1 MAICT
6 AIQKTELEKRG
17 HNVWVIAPKHPKQ
30 TLEKN
35 VIRLQSLTNSKE
47 PDYPIILPI
56 PDKEFLNDIPRKI
69 DLVYFQHPFLISDMA
84 FLAAKYY
91 KCPSVFYYH
100 TQYDEYAHQYLPKF
114 VPHLFIT
121 QTINKYLT
129 RTLNKVSHIVVGSPT
144 FVRKLQSLKV
154 TTPYSII
161 PITRNAPKTCLP
173 AGRPACAGRRQ
184 NIALCVTR
192 MSKVKNLDTL
202 LKIWAKINQPNW
214 KLVLVGDGPDR
225 LSLEKLAQKL
235 KIKNYQFTGHV
246 NHNQIWNY
254 SQQAS
259 LFVFPSK
266 TDVQPGVIFEA
277 MFAGLPIVAF
287 DAPGPADFTVNQKN
301 SLLAKNNLAFE
312 ENLKALLNNEDL
324 RIKMGQESLIVSK
337 NYTLKESIDKIESLF
352 LSLKTNS

>member
-6 AIQKTELEKRG
+6 AIQKEQLEKRG
-17 HNVWVIAPKHPKQ
+17 HQVWIIAPKHPKQ
-30 TLEKN
+30 TPEKN

-84 FLAAKYY
+84 FLVAKFY
-91 KCPSVFYYH
+91 KCPTVFYYH

-144 FVRKLQSLKV
+144 FVDKLKTLKV
-154 TTPYSII
+154 ATPHSVI
-161 PITRNAPKTCLP
+161 PITRQMPKLGKIKKQKIT
-173 AGRPACAGRRQ
+173 
-184 NIALCVTR
+184 LCVTR
-192 MSKVKNLDTL
+192 MSEVKNINTL
-202 LKIWAKINQPNW
+202 LKTWAGINTTGW
-214 KLVLVGDGPDR
+214 KLVLVGDGPDKTK
-225 LSLEKLAQKL
+225 LEKLARKL
-235 KIKNYQFTGHV
+235 KLTNCRFTGRI
-246 NHNQIWNY
+246 NHGNIWSY
-254 SQQAS
+254 YQKAS
-259 LFVFPSK
+259 LFVFPSL

-287 DAPGPADFTVNQKN
+287 DAPGPADFTVHQQN
-301 SLLAKNNLAFE
+301 SFLAKNNQGFTDY
-312 ENLKALLNNEDL
+312 LKKLLNDKNL
-324 RIKMGQESLIVSK
+324 RDKMGQASLEISK
-337 NYTLKESIDKIESLF
+337 KYTLDKSIDQIEALF
-352 LSLKTNS
+352 LRLKTNS